1 MSIDLAHTSSPS
13 VMRTDGEGSRSLS
26 SLLSLLLLS
35 LLLFSL
41 SLLVVVVVV
50 AVVVLLVVLVVG
62 RREGRV
68 HRRTPPRYRLMYPR
82 LALASECFY
91 R

>member
-26 SLLSLLLLS
+26 SLLSLLLS